1 MMDAIFGAI
10 FSGPIKAIPSAP
22 PLVETSTQWQRPSIS
37 STTSLPLKLMSWN
50 LLAPCYNRR
59 NSGRE
64 SEESWR
70 ARAAE
75 QMLYAAASDADIIGL
90 QEFWLETAHVALWTE
105 WAKEHRYTMHL
116 VPRTDGKRDGCAML
130 VRMPSSACRFSAYT
144 FNDWGSRIV
153 QACDLTLEG
162 IGPLTLLQTHLT
174 FPHASVHDPVMRRQ
188 QARKL
193 IELVRER
200 SEPVCVFGDLNG
212 DVDDPAVSELTTTG
226 GLRSGAPA
234 TGWVSHIAHTGD
246 LMACDL
252 VLTRGGCHVRD
263 FRVAGTQEALIKGEM
278 ASDHRPI
285 HAVLVLGEG
294 ESAAT
299 E

>member
-90 QEFWLETAHVALWTE
+90 QEFWLETAHVQLWTE

-174 FPHASVHDPVMRRQ
+174 FPHASASHARSKNTHASPVPSLSLRRAAQ
-188 QARKL
+188 NVTQNAEAGHPRVG
-193 IELVRER
+193 ET
-200 SEPVCVFGDLNG
+200 D
-212 DVDDPAVSELTTTG
+212 
-226 GLRSGAPA
+226 LRSRSPRPER
-234 TGWVSHIAHTGD
+234 
-246 LMACDL
+246 
-252 VLTRGGCHVRD
+252 LTP
-263 FRVAGTQEALIKGEM
+263 Q
-278 ASDHRPI
+278 ASVI
-285 HAVLVLGEG
+285 HGNLCTRA
-294 ESAAT
+294 
-299 E
+299 

>member
-1 MMDAIFGAI
+1 
-10 FSGPIKAIPSAP
+10 
-22 PLVETSTQWQRPSIS
+22 V
-37 STTSLPLKLMSWN
+37 
-50 LLAPCYNRR
+50 
-59 NSGRE
+59 
-64 SEESWR
+64 
-70 ARAAE
+70 
-75 QMLYAAASDADIIGL
+75 
-90 QEFWLETAHVALWTE
+90 V
-105 WAKEHRYTMHL
+105 
-116 VPRTDGKRDGCAML
+116 
-130 VRMPSSACRFSAYT
+130 
-144 FNDWGSRIV
+144 
-153 QACDLTLEG
+153 
-162 IGPLTLLQTHLT
+162 
-174 FPHASVHDPVMRRQ
+174 RRQ

-193 IELVRER
+193 SELVRER

-294 ESAAT
+294 ESEAT

>member
-1 MMDAIFGAI
+1 MCWSKEKFTVHAQTLHD
-10 FSGPIKAIPSAP
+10 
-22 PLVETSTQWQRPSIS
+22 LVAV
-37 STTSLPLKLMSWN
+37 N
-50 LLAPCYNRR
+50 LAQCPATYGEVLA
-59 NSGRE
+59 
-64 SEESWR
+64 
-70 ARAAE
+70 
-75 QMLYAAASDADIIGL
+75 
-90 QEFWLETAHVALWTE
+90 
-105 WAKEHRYTMHL
+105 
-116 VPRTDGKRDGCAML
+116 
-130 VRMPSSACRFSAYT
+130 
-144 FNDWGSRIV
+144 
-153 QACDLTLEG
+153 
-162 IGPLTLLQTHLT
+162 
-174 FPHASVHDPVMRRQ
+174 
-188 QARKL
+188 
-193 IELVRER
+193 
-200 SEPVCVFGDLNG
+200 G
-212 DVDDPAVSELTTTG
+212 DVDDPAVSGLTTTG